1 MATLTI
7 RNLDDDLIENLKKQA
22 KRHGRSVEAEVRQI
36 LKQNVRPKLSPAEF
50 EALAREISAMTPRDV
65 QQPDSAE
72 LIREGRSDRT
82 AVLLGEDPEAF
93 DLYEPDF
100 KKRKK

>member
-7 RNLDDDLIENLKKQA
+7 RSLEDDLLENLKKQA
-22 KRHGRSVEAEVRQI
+22 KRNGRSVEAEVRQI
-36 LKQNVRPKLSPAEF
+36 LKQNVRPKLTPAEF
-50 EALAREISAMTPRDV
+50 QELARQIRAMSPRNDG
-65 QQPDSAE
+65 PDAAE
-72 LIREGRSDRT
+72 LIREGRSERT
-82 AVLLGEDPEAF
+82 AVLLGEDSGTF